1 MLFKSKKKILS
12 EYLNETKLLGLRLV
26 DFNNAREF
34 IDRNELGLAFDIVV
48 EQLYE
53 YDIKIEQAF
62 YESTKNVVDQLRIES
77 TKYSFLEE
85 LIG

>member
-62 YESTKNVVDQLRIES
+62 YESTKNVADQLRIES